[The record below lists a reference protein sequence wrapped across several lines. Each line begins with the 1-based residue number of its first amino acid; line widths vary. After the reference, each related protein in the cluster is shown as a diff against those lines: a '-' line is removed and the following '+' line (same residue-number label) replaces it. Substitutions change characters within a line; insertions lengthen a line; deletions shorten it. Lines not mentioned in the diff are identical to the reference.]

1 MVKVYYTYFKE
12 QLNEPLFAKYLGLLP
27 QEMQQ
32 KIVRFRHWQDS
43 QASLFGKI
51 LLSRGLADLGLS
63 YPLSEIK
70 YTNYGRPYFNQE
82 IDFNISHS
90 GGCIAC
96 AFTTTGKIGIDIEE
110 VRPVGIQDFK
120 SIFHEEEWS
129 DITTSAHADYTF
141 FHYWTTKEAIVK
153 AEGTGLNIPLKKIL
167 VKNEA
172 SVLNDVTWYHQSISW
187 YENYMVKI
195 ASDRKLTDIESI
207 HLTF

>member
-12 QLNEPLFAKYLGLLP
+12 QLKEPLLTSYLGLLP
-27 QEMQQ
+27 EEMQQ
-32 KIVRFRHWQDS
+32 RIARFRFWQDA
-43 QASLFGKI
+43 QASLLGKL
-51 LLSRGLADLGLS
+51 LLSRGLSDLGLS

-70 YTNYGRPYFNQE
+70 YTTYGRPYFNNG

-96 AFTTTGKIGIDIEE
+96 AFTTIGKIGIDIEE
-110 VRPVGIQDFK
+110 VRPIGIADFK

-129 DITTSAHADYTF
+129 DITTSDCTEYTF

-167 VKNEA
+167 VKSEQ
-172 SVLNDVTWYHQSISW
+172 SVLNDVAWYHQSISL
-187 YENYMVKI
+187 YDNYMVKI
-195 ASDRKLTDIESI
+195 ASDRKLTDIQSI
-207 HLTF
+207 HLSF